1 MELKSKFLKALMPKL
16 RLEIVG
22 VSRIEKKVDVNG
34 NERHAMTVK
43 IKPQIF
49 ESSLEASYGQGNQRT
64 AKKLKG
70 MFSELHLE
78 GDQVITMFD
87 NGVQEMDGK
96 AYYVGSELMVDVS
109 RPKKSRLSG
118 AVTPSRAYLT
128 DKSFA
133 QLAAETRQNS
143 TLEQDAFLAEQ
154 MKKMEDIINGEAIET
169 IDDEE
174 VKTAEQV
181 AETLTLSD
189 RGEG

>member
-22 VSRIEKKVDVNG
+22 VSRIEKKVDLNG

-78 GDQVITMFD
+78 GDNVITMFD
-87 NGVQEMDGK
+87 NGVQEVDGK

-109 RPKKSRLSG
+109 RPKKSRLTG

-154 MKKMEDIINGEAIET
+154 MKKMEENINAEAIET
-169 IDDEE
+169 IDAEE

-189 RGEG
+189 GGEG